1 MKILLIIASGKSSR
15 FGGFPK
21 AFCQIGDKTNV
32 ENTIQMA
39 QKIFDKIYL
48 GVNRNT
54 YTQFVGKIGNCE
66 MFSIVTGQGDA
77 HSILKCMDYV
87 KHHEKRI
94 DKLAVCWGDAI
105 FVNSLPF
112 EQLLEGSGDAE
123 ISVACSMNKN
133 PYAWFET
140 NNRNEIIKTHFA
152 DKEGYIERALHDQS
166 LFLLNFDFAW
176 KYLNEYRRT
185 LGIPYNNDENTV
197 DTNEMKL
204 LFSFEYLKQAGYAL
218 AKCVEVTAG
227 NVFSFNTKEELNT
240 IKMMLE

>member
-77 HSILKCMDYV
+77 HSILKCMDYL
-87 KHHEKRI
+87 KH
-94 DKLAVCWGDAI
+94 
-105 FVNSLPF
+105 
-112 EQLLEGSGDAE
+112 Q
-123 ISVACSMNKN
+123 
-133 PYAWFET
+133 
-140 NNRNEIIKTHFA
+140 
-152 DKEGYIERALHDQS
+152 
-166 LFLLNFDFAW
+166 
-176 KYLNEYRRT
+176 
-185 LGIPYNNDENTV
+185 
-197 DTNEMKL
+197 
-204 LFSFEYLKQAGYAL
+204 
-218 AKCVEVTAG
+218 
-227 NVFSFNTKEELNT
+227 
-240 IKMMLE
+240 